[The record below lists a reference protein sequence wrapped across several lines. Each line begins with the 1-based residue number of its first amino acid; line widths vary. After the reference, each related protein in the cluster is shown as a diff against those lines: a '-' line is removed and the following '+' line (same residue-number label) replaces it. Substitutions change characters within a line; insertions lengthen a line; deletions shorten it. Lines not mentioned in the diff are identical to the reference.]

1 VAATVKLN
9 LVSGG
14 HLDEGKL
21 CQRHDKM
28 DKHRDQKGLWTCKIL
43 EVYG

>member
-14 HLDEGKL
+14 QLDDGKL
-21 CQRHDKM
+21 CQRRDKM
-28 DKHRDQKGLWTCKIL
+28 DKHRDQK
-43 EVYG
+43 VYGL